1 MARVR
6 NFSTMTAAAVALVT
20 VGIVASGCSPTKEAA
35 STATASGSEISAR
48 RSKPLFMHLAL
59 ALTVVAA
66 VVGYVWL

>member
-35 STATASGSEISAR
+35 STATATTEASAEKLRTR
-48 RSKPLFMHLAL
+48 RQGRNDFMMSL
-59 ALTVVAA
+59 VAA
-66 VVGYVWL
+66 VGATGA